1 MVDNEKF
8 QLCGLHRTRICSKK
22 ILYISILFCENSR
35 QGPLRDPYA
44 RPLRSKITLH
54 VLPRCPS
61 FCLILTFG
69 DTRPIPGPLP
79 GRYPADT
86 RPIPGPYPADTRPIP
101 GRYPALGDD
110 LGQFS
115 ILCDR
120 LTDRHTDRH
129 TDVDLSISNKIRLL
143 ITSLLYKKQ
152 LKMDVLKWLN
162 FSFKMGVMLKPKL
175 VVNDQKMLFGSKLPN
190 F

>member
-1 MVDNEKF
+1 M
-8 QLCGLHRTRICSKK
+8 
-22 ILYISILFCENSR
+22 
-35 QGPLRDPYA
+35 
-44 RPLRSKITLH
+44 
-54 VLPRCPS
+54 
-61 FCLILTFG
+61 G
-69 DTRPIPGPLP
+69 DFFEL
-79 GRYPADT
+79 
-86 RPIPGPYPADTRPIP
+86 
-101 GRYPALGDD
+101 
-110 LGQFS
+110 FS
-115 ILCDR
+115 ILGDR
-120 LTDRHTDRH
+120 LTDRQTDRHTH